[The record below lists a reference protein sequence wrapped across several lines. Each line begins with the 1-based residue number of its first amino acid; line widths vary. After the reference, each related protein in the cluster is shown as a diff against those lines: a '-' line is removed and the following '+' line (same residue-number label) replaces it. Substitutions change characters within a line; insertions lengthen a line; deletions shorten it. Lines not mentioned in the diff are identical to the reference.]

1 MTGTFLAGITIM
13 AQEWILAWPVP
24 ASVLIAVLLL
34 LAAWL
39 AQWFVHRYLVGL
51 VARLLKRNRFVW
63 EDALTRRGVL
73 SRLTWAVPL
82 IVLRTGLPHIPIMP
96 AGLGEFIRRML
107 AAAMVLVVTQALAA
121 LLNAFSDVYARS
133 KHATQRPIKSYIQ
146 GAILV
151 AYIVA
156 GIIAVAILANL
167 DPVII
172 FSGLGAASAIIILVF
187 RDTILSLVAGIQL
200 TANDLIRMGDWIE
213 MPQFSADGDVAE
225 IALNYV
231 RVQNWDKTYTVIPAH
246 KFLENS
252 FKNWRGMQESGGR
265 RIKRSI
271 FIDMSTVRFLTR
283 EEADRFRRFE
293 LLGDYIDSKE
303 RELAAWNSEHAESED
318 PVNSRRLTNIG
329 TFRAYVTAY
338 LRANPNIHD
347 HLTFLVRQLAPTAEG
362 LPLEIYVFTTDV
374 RWAFYEGIQAD
385 VFDHLFAI
393 LPEFGL
399 EVYQSPSGRDLSGLA
414 GDARR
419 RITESSAEA

>member
-1 MTGTFLAGITIM
+1 MTNTFLARVSGM
-13 AQEWILAWPVP
+13 VQDWILAWPIP
-24 ASVLIAVLLL
+24 ASFLIAVLLL
-34 LAAWL
+34 FAAWL
-39 AQWFVHRYLVGL
+39 AQWLAHRYLVGL

-63 EDALTRRGVL
+63 EDALTRRRVL

-82 IVLRTGLPHIPIMP
+82 IVLRTGLPYIPIMP
-96 AGLGEFIRRML
+96 AGLGEFIRRVL
-107 AAAMVLVVTQALAA
+107 AAAMVLVVTQALAS

-156 GIIAVAILANL
+156 GVIAVAILANL

-213 MPQFSADGDVAE
+213 MPQFGADGDVAE

-271 FIDMSTVRFLTR
+271 FIDMNTIRFLTH
-283 EEADRFRRFE
+283 EEADRFRRFA
-293 LLGDYIDSKE
+293 LLDGYIDDKE
-303 RELAAWNSEHAESED
+303 RELSAWNKDHAEADRD

-329 TFRAYVTAY
+329 TFRAYVTSY

-347 HLTFLVRQLAPTAEG
+347 ELTFLVRQLAPTAEG

-374 RWAFYEGIQAD
+374 RWAYYEGIQGD
-385 VFDHLFAI
+385 VFDHLLAI
-393 LPEFGL
+393 MPEFGL
-399 EVYQSPSGRDLSGLA
+399 EVYQSPSGRDLNALA
-414 GDARR
+414 ADA
-419 RITESSAEA
+419 